1 MPSLP
6 PDVVCGPG
14 VSDAF
19 LYVVKG
25 AHLCLCCSGQG
36 LLLVP
41 QVSQCVSCDSCLAGS
56 DDAEHEGKPSGLG
69 PQQRR
74 ECVRLSL
81 IAPPLLFLVV
91 TQQNCTQER
100 PEVSKK
106 GRSKG
111 SFPAGWLFL
120 LKAASQ

>member
-1 MPSLP
+1 MKGDECHGLKDALAPSG
-6 PDVVCGPG
+6 CSCAPG

-41 QVSQCVSCDSCLAGS
+41 QCVSCDSCLAGS

-69 PQQRR
+69 SQQRR
-74 ECVRLSL
+74 ERVRLSL
-81 IAPPLLFLVV
+81 IVLLGCDTAKLHSGEAKSVQKREEQGLV
-91 TQQNCTQER
+91 
-100 PEVSKK
+100 PFWMALPS
-106 GRSKG
+106 
-111 SFPAGWLFL
+111 
-120 LKAASQ
+120 